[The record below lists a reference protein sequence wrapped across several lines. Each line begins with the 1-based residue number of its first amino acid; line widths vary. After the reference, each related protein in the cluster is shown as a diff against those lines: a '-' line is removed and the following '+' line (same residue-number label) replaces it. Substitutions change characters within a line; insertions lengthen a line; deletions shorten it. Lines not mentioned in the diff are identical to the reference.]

1 MPQAGL
7 HGMAG
12 LSVRRALPRGLTWGF
27 VLGNVLPDVDM
38 FAMTTVYPFHLALA
52 YRMHRTFT
60 HSLSFILLMVAL
72 FYLLSLRLGPFY
84 KYLGYG
90 LGLGIALHVFLDI
103 FLWFDGVEIF
113 WPLAYDLDLWRW
125 YSPPPMVF
133 KLLRAAEFLFAG
145 LYFLYLSL
153 AATRSGTDLNFAGR
167 LRLLYR
173 LQFALFVVFAGLAF
187 VLETEQ
193 YLIPFGVVYT
203 FTMLPLV
210 LYVTVRMR
218 ETIERGSFSFT

>member
-1 MPQAGL
+1 MAQAGL
-7 HGMAG
+7 HGVAG
-12 LSVRRALPRGLTWGF
+12 LSVRRVLPGGLTWGF
-27 VLGNVLPDVDM
+27 VLGNVLPDADM
-38 FAMTTVYPFHLALA
+38 VAMTVVYPFDLALA

-60 HSLSFILLMVAL
+60 HSLSFVLLVVAL

-84 KYLGYG
+84 RYLGYG
-90 LGLGIALHVFLDI
+90 LGLGVAAHIFLDL
-103 FLWFDGVEIF
+103 FLWFDGVELF
-113 WPLAYDLDLWRW
+113 WPLAYELDLWPW

-133 KLLRAAEFLFAG
+133 KLLRAAEFFFAG

-153 AATRSGTDLNFAGR
+153 AAARSGTDLNFAPR
-167 LRLLYR
+167 LPLLYG

-187 VLETEQ
+187 ALETKQ

-210 LYVTVRMR
+210 FYVTFRMR
-218 ETIERGSFSFT
+218 ETIESQS